1 MSTYFKHQGKCA
13 ANLRSNTIDL
23 EATLR
28 PTYTPEQTVPLLP
41 HPSTSPRRGRRPA
54 IWSASTRCTKCPP
67 GGEWRP
73 CAAAAFR
80 RGILIAIY
88 GCLPPFPQTS
98 HPPPSL
104 RPREGSN
111 DAALKRQSESVPSQ
125 VFLDPYHVRCMQD
138 TAYVRPRPTITTH
151 TQVGDGNLFS
161 DRLSSGA
168 PNVRMEQY
176 QLGGQTCKDIA
187 PPRPSRATH
196 RNCTVPFLP
205 SGCARSY
212 ARLGQGEAARSGP

>member
-23 EATLR
+23 EA
-28 PTYTPEQTVPLLP
+28 
-41 HPSTSPRRGRRPA
+41 PSDLVGLDALHKMSTGRRVA
-54 IWSASTRCTKCPP
+54 TMRGGCFST
-67 GGEWRP
+67 
-73 CAAAAFR
+73 
-80 RGILIAIY
+80 
-88 GCLPPFPQTS
+88 
-98 HPPPSL
+98 

-138 TAYVRPRPTITTH
+138 TAHVRPRPILTTYTGRRRQPFLGPPQQRRPKRANGAVPAWRADVQGHRPAKTELHHSSQLH
-151 TQVGDGNLFS
+151 T
-161 DRLSSGA
+161 
-168 PNVRMEQY
+168 
-176 QLGGQTCKDIA
+176 
-187 PPRPSRATH
+187 
-196 RNCTVPFLP
+196 TVPFLP

>member
-1 MSTYFKHQGKCA
+1 MGAVLAECWSRCQQDLRRRQEGGNAWRGGSQG
-13 ANLRSNTIDL
+13 
-23 EATLR
+23 
-28 PTYTPEQTVPLLP
+28 
-41 HPSTSPRRGRRPA
+41 PA
-54 IWSASTRCTKCPP
+54 S
-67 GGEWRP
+67 
-73 CAAAAFR
+73 
-80 RGILIAIY
+80 
-88 GCLPPFPQTS
+88 
-98 HPPPSL
+98 PPSL